1 MYLCSLVISK
11 FDKSKIN
18 LARYKETHQALHLLL
33 FMHFLLDQNKF
44 NFISAVASILDASL
58 PNNSLKLDRV
68 KDAKEM
74 IVMSL
79 EDL

>member
-1 MYLCSLVISK
+1 MHYL
-11 FDKSKIN
+11 
-18 LARYKETHQALHLLL
+18 LH
-33 FMHFLLDQNKF
+33 QNKF

-58 PNNSLKLDRV
+58 PNNSLKLDGAR
-68 KDAKEM
+68 DAKEM